1 MSYINNWPASQQLK
15 SSTPVQS
22 SGCVAELTLRMFIEE
37 MVAVRSQQGEA
48 ARLEEKGE
56 QEAYRRWQEYNSET
70 IIL

>member
-1 MSYINNWPASQQLK
+1 
-15 SSTPVQS
+15 
-22 SGCVAELTLRMFIEE
+22 MFIEE
-37 MVAVRSQQGEA
+37 MVAVRSQLGEA